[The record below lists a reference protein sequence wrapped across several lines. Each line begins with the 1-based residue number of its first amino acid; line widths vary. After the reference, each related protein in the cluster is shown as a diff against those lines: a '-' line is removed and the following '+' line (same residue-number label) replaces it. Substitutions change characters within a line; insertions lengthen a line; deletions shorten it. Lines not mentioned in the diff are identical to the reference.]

1 MDKSTQTSHCS
12 PQERRSERGAV
23 MAITAISMLAILLA
37 AGLAIDISHLYN
49 AKAELQNAADA
60 SAMAAATQL
69 NSTSGGIRAAVNEAT
84 TVLNNYDFKNGVTIP
99 STSVTF
105 ATNLNGSYVDS
116 ATAQSNPASIRFVK
130 VTIPPK
136 PVDMIFASLV
146 IGKTQNLTA
155 TATAG
160 MSVGLTMN
168 KFYTAYTFIENAASP
183 LQPSQ
188 VYSLN
193 GKAWNDSTP
202 NSYRVLAGPGGDLIT
217 TGTIH
222 AYGYAVTGYTVAQI
236 SASEMIRYCRIGT
249 NTRFGDYS
257 IHPNANPIDEPPDT
271 ITRENITYQQ
281 YRDLQ
286 GNGVKDRADG
296 VMNRRIM
303 TLPIATSAQ
312 YNTSTRVATSNRL
325 AAFFIRRKVGTDGVL
340 EVEYIGERFVVP
352 VGTFQPGSVQSKELS
367 ITVLYK

>member
-1 MDKSTQTSHCS
+1 MD
-12 PQERRSERGAV
+12 ERKNILQREPGERKGERGAV
-23 MAITAISMLAILLA
+23 MAIAAISMLAILLA

-60 SAMAAATQL
+60 AAMAGASQL
-69 NSTSGGIRAAVNEAT
+69 NSTSGGIRDAITEAT
-84 TVLNNYDFKNGVTIP
+84 KTLNSYDFKVGVTIP
-99 STSVTF
+99 SANVTF
-105 ATNLNGSYVDS
+105 ATNLNGSYVD
-116 ATAQSNPASIRFVK
+116 ATTAQNNPTSIRFIK

-136 PVDMIFASLV
+136 PVNMIFAQLV
-146 IGKTQNLTA
+146 ISQTQNLSA

-168 KFYTAYTFIENAASP
+168 KFYTAYTFIENAAAP
-183 LQPSQ
+183 LQPDQ
-188 VYSLN
+188 TYQLN

-222 AYGYAVTGYTVAQI
+222 AYGYAVTNYTVAQLP
-236 SASEMIRYCRIGT
+236 SSEMIRYCRIGT
-249 NTRFGDYS
+249 NTRFGDYT
-257 IHPNANPIDEPPDT
+257 IHPNANPTDEPPDT

-286 GNGVKDRADG
+286 GNGVKDRTDG

-312 YNTSTRVATSNRL
+312 YNTGTRDVVSNRL
-325 AAFFIRRKVGTDGVL
+325 AAFFIKRKVGTDGVL
-340 EVEYIGERFVVP
+340 EVEYIGERLVVP
-352 VGTFQPGSVQSKELS
+352 VGTFTPGSVQSQQLA
-367 ITVLYK
+367 IAVLYK